1 MLIAQVTDTH
11 IKANGRLA
19 YDRVDTADKLAR
31 CIAHLNRLPQRPDVT
46 LLTGDLVDAGRPG
59 EYAVLRRLIAPL
71 AMPVYVI
78 PGNHD
83 ARGAFREAFTDH
95 AYLPSGGEFLHYVI
109 EQHPLRLIGLDSTV
123 PGKAHGELCAERL
136 AWLDARLAE
145 APRRPT
151 LVFTHHPPFLTG
163 LHNMDLQNCR
173 NGDALGAVIERH
185 PQVVRLLRLHP
196 RASDLPPAPLAAG
209 HGPDHAPDLH
219 RRLRRPPPLLRS
231 LRQADR
237 LRFRPSRNQLAPP
250 TGRQRR
256 RPSSTTASI
265 RPALWMGSR
274 QIDAFAKLLGV

>member
-151 LVFTHHPPFLTG
+151 LVFMHHPPFLTG

-173 NGDALGAVIERH
+173 NGDALGGIIERH
-185 PQVVRLLRLHP
+185 PQVVRLLCGHVH
-196 RASDLPPAPLAAG
+196 RAIQLDW
-209 HGPDHAPDLH
+209 HGI
-219 RRLRRPPPLLRS
+219 
-231 LRQADR
+231 
-237 LRFRPSRNQLAPP
+237 
-250 TGRQRR
+250 
-256 RPSSTTASI
+256 TASI
-265 RPALWMGSR
+265 APSPAHSVAYNLADDAPHDFTLEPATCHLHCWREDTGLITHLTF
-274 QIDAFAKLLGV
+274 IDAFDGPHPFCDPSGKLID